1 MTIDWKMTI
10 CMKLRDPIR
19 YEKEIVQTIGRAKW
33 KMVTALRKM
42 LVGFYDEI
50 NELAA
55 KESSN
60 CF

>member
-1 MTIDWKMTI
+1 MTI